1 MDKVARI
8 CSSFA
13 DAEEADDEF
22 YRALSP
28 QERLDIAL
36 ELARRHRSSLG
47 EAAETFARVHRIVEL
62 AQG

>member
-1 MDKVARI
+1 MEKVARI

-13 DAEEADDEF
+13 EAEESDDEF
-22 YRALSP
+22 YRGLSP

-36 ELARRHRSSLG
+36 ELGRRHRASLG
-47 EAAETFARVHRIVEL
+47 EAAERFARVYRIVEL